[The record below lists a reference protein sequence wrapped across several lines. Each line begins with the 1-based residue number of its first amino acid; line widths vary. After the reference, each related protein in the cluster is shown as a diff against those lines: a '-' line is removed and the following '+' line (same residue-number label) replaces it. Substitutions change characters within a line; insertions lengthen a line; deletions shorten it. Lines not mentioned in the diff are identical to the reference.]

1 MNVPTEQEAG
11 SHHFTVEPWRVR
23 ELGLDLDQLAQAES
37 VFALSNGH
45 IGIRGNL
52 DEGDPNFLPGTYL
65 NSFYEQRPL
74 PYAEAG
80 YGFPEIG
87 QTVVNVTDGKL
98 IRLLVEDEPFDLR
111 YGTIHHH
118 ERTLDLRAGTLTRE
132 VVWESPTHRKVRVR
146 SVRLVSF
153 TQRAMLAVRYQVE
166 AVDEPVRIV
175 VQSEMVANEE
185 IRQTSKDPRV
195 AAALRNPLIP
205 ERHSSSE
212 NRSLLM
218 HYTDVSQ
225 LRMAVACDHV
235 IHGADASAHT
245 YVEEDWSRTTIG
257 ATLKPGEE
265 LDVTKFVAYG
275 WSSRRSWASLR
286 DQVDGSLSIALHTG
300 WDELLREQR
309 EYIDDFWDGADV
321 EVDGD
326 PAVQQAVRFGLWS
339 VLQAG
344 ARAEGRA
351 IPAKGLTG
359 PGYDGHAFWDTETF
373 VLPVLSATHPDSA
386 HDALMWRYNTLD
398 IAREHARELKLQGAA
413 FPWRTIRGQECS
425 GYWPAGMA
433 AIHIN
438 ADVALAA
445 ARQVHWTND
454 ENFDRDVAL
463 PLLVEASRLFV
474 SFGYHGDDGK
484 FHISGVT
491 GPDEYSA
498 IVQDNTF
505 TNLAAARTM
514 TYAADACERHPEAS
528 REYGVTADEIVAWR
542 DAAERMAVP
551 FDEERGVYQQFAG
564 STDRE
569 LWDFEESL
577 ANDQYP
583 LLLNY
588 TYFDI
593 YRKQVVKQADLVLAM
608 HWWGDKFSLEEKTRA
623 FDYYEGVTVRDSS
636 LSACT
641 QAVLAAEVGHL
652 ELAHRYLLEA
662 ALMDLRDL
670 EHNTKDGVHI
680 ASLAG
685 AWLALVAG
693 FGGMRDYDGQLSFA
707 PALPEGVKS
716 LRFVVRWQGHKV
728 RVAVTHD
735 HVTYC
740 LDAAEGAYVD
750 LVHDGEPLTLY
761 AGQDVRRQLTP
772 RTALT
777 PEPEQPVGKKPIAV
791 DRF

>member
-1 MNVPTEQEAG
+1 MNVPMAHEVSE
-11 SHHFTVEPWRVR
+11 HHFTVEPWRVR
-23 ELGLDLDQLAQAES
+23 ELGLDLDKLAQAES

-65 NSFYEQRPL
+65 NSFYEERPL
-74 PYAEAG
+74 PHAEAG
-80 YGFPEIG
+80 YGFPEKG
-87 QTVVNVTDGKL
+87 QTIVNVTDGKL
-98 IRLLVEDEPFDLR
+98 IRLLVDDEPFDLR
-111 YGTIHHH
+111 YGTLHHH
-118 ERTLDLRAGTLTRE
+118 ERTLDLRAGTLTRD
-132 VVWESPTHRKVRVR
+132 VMWESPTHRKVKVT
-146 SVRLVSF
+146 SVRMVSF
-153 TQRAMLAVRYQVE
+153 TQRAMMAVRYKVE
-166 AVDEPVRIV
+166 AVDEPVRLV

-195 AAALRNPLIP
+195 AAVLSRPLKH
-205 ERHSSSE
+205 EHHSFSD

-218 HYTDVSQ
+218 HYTEASD
-225 LRMAVACDHV
+225 LRMAVACDH
-235 IHGADASAHT
+235 IIEGEGASAHT

-257 ATLKPGEE
+257 ATLQPGESLE
-265 LDVTKFVAYG
+265 VTKFVAYG
-275 WSSRRSWASLR
+275 WSSKRSWASLR

-309 EYIDDFWDGADV
+309 EYIDEFWDGADV
-321 EVDGD
+321 QIDGD
-326 PAVQQAVRFGLWS
+326 PDVQQAVRFGLWS

-386 HDALMWRYNTLD
+386 HDALMWRFNTLD
-398 IAREHARELKLQGAA
+398 IAREHAKELKLAGAA
-413 FPWRTIRGQECS
+413 YPWRTIRGQECS

-445 ARQVHWTND
+445 ARQVHWTGD
-454 ENFDRDVAL
+454 DRFDREVAL
-463 PLLVEASRLFV
+463 PLLVESARLFE
-474 SFGYHGDDGK
+474 SFGYHGDDGQ

-491 GPDEYSA
+491 GPDEYSS
-498 IVQDNTF
+498 IVHDNTY
-505 TNLAAARTM
+505 TNLAAARNM
-514 TYAADACERHPEAS
+514 AYAADACERHPDAADEM
-528 REYGVTADEIVAWR
+528 GVTDEEITAWR
-542 DAAERMAVP
+542 DASERMAMP
-551 FDEERGVYQQFAG
+551 FDAERGIHQQFAG
-564 STDRE
+564 STDLE
-569 LWDFEESL
+569 LWDFNESL
-577 ANDQYP
+577 ESDQYP

-588 TYFDI
+588 TYFDL

-608 HWWGDKFSLEEKTRA
+608 HWWGDKFTLEEKTKA
-623 FDYYEGVTVRDSS
+623 FDYYESITVRDSS

-662 ALMDLRDL
+662 SLMDLRDL

-693 FGGMRDYDGQLSFA
+693 FGGMRDFDGHLSFA
-707 PALPEGVKS
+707 PALPDQIKS
-716 LRFVVRWQGHKV
+716 MRFVVRWQGHKV

-735 HVTYC
+735 HVIYSVDGAKGDYIELTH
-740 LDAAEGAYVD
+740 EGETFT
-750 LVHDGEPLTLY
+750 VH
-761 AGQDVRRQLTP
+761 AGKEVRRDLTP
-772 RTALT
+772 RKALT
-777 PEPEQPVGKKPIAV
+777 SEPVQPVGKAPIQTA
-791 DRF
+791 D